1 MATKEQVYEF
11 ARQEAQRQ
19 GVPYSFVQKVI
30 QTESD
35 GVFNA
40 IGPKTKTGDRAY
52 GPMQLMGDTSKDLG
66 VNRMEWKDN
75 IRGGVKYLKQ
85 LTQQFQ
91 DPTLVAAAYNAG
103 PGNVEKYGGVPPFK
117 ETQNYVEKVVGT
129 KMATSRDI
137 DPSFIGQ
144 PPQQAL
150 KLDLRGMATQDQ
162 NRGFREVDASM
173 IGQPVVQQ
181 APAPQSTAFNRL
193 GNQAVNEIGRTIR
206 YGMEGLGGVADIVG
220 SPLNMLINRATGSQL
235 QNPSQAMSNF
245 ANLLGL
251 PQPETEF
258 QRGVGSVTRAVAGIP
273 AMGGLG
279 GLLQQSPR
287 LVTQAVGRGLAAQPT
302 AQAAGATVGTGAAE
316 TARSQFDIQNP
327 LALLGINLATG
338 LPASAVASR
347 FGNTNPFNL
356 NPAAGTRYRDPVT
369 GQIIESAAQR
379 GVNIDVGDVGG
390 PGAGTLTKAR
400 QFGFTTET
408 SNQAKSNQVKSLIE
422 RTTDKLRPAG
432 MKDGGEKKIIADDLR
447 QQYKTAKEN
456 VNPEFRQAEIL
467 AGDDIIPLR
476 NTNQAK
482 LDVVKQFPSTSQ
494 TPIIEKT
501 IEKLDALSQSGGG
514 SYKEL
519 RDLQSTVFAELERV
533 RKGVVP
539 GSYNEKQVNAINQ
552 LYKGMADD
560 VDVWAAP
567 AIDENGA
574 RLFTPAGAQHTK
586 AIDQFKATVLP
597 FRDDPNI
604 YKLVSSRSGVDDIDV
619 AAQKFNFDTNPATA
633 ERAVNLMSPVGKQA
647 AQYSILNEARNKA
660 INPDAA
666 TGFSAPAFTRTLNLG
681 RPDAPTPQRVAFAN
695 NPELLDE
702 VSLLRD
708 IVDTTRGAVT
718 PKVGPQTG
726 AVLLPLATTGMG
738 AAAGNQLAQM
748 LGIDSVT
755 GLAAG
760 GLLGAS
766 LTPPMAN
773 RLGNVMGGTGG
784 TRFLLGEQL
793 QGASGMGGAIGQG
806 VNAATTNP
814 QNFFPNASGLLDFFR
829 D

>member
-11 ARQEAQRQ
+11 ARQEAERQ
-19 GVPYSFVQKVI
+19 GVPYSLVQKIVE
-30 QTESD
+30 TESQ
-35 GVFNA
+35 GIFNA
-40 IGPKTKTGDRAY
+40 IGRKTRTGDRAY
-52 GPMQLMGDTSKDLG
+52 GPMQLMGATAKELG
-66 VNRMEWKDN
+66 VNRMDWKDN
-75 IRGGVKYLKQ
+75 IRGGVKYLSQ

-91 DPTLVAAAYNAG
+91 DPVLVAAAYNAG
-103 PGNVEKYGGVPPFK
+103 PGNVQKYGGVPPFK

-129 KMATSRDI
+129 NMATFRDI
-137 DPSFIGQ
+137 DPSLIGQ
-144 PPQQAL
+144 PPQQSP
-150 KLDLRGMATQDQ
+150 KIDLRGMANQDQ
-162 NRGFREVDASM
+162 QNVGFREIDPSM
-173 IGQPVVQQ
+173 IGKPVVQQ

-193 GNQAVNEIGRTIR
+193 GNQAVNEVGRTIR
-206 YGMEGLGGVADIVG
+206 YGLEGIGGVADIVG

-235 QNPSQAMSNF
+235 QPPSQAMSNF

-251 PQPETEF
+251 PQPETGF
-258 QRGVGSVTRAVAGIP
+258 QRGVANVTRAVAGIP
-273 AMGGLG
+273 VMGGVG
-279 GLLQQSPR
+279 GLLQQAPN
-287 LVTQAVGRGLAAQPT
+287 LTAQVVGRGLAAQPI
-302 AQAAGATVGTGAAE
+302 AQAAGATVGTGSAE
-316 TARSQFDIQNP
+316 IARNVFDIQNP

-338 LPASAVASR
+338 LPAGAIAAR
-347 FGNTNPFNL
+347 AGNIPS
-356 NPAAGTRYRDPVT
+356 GTRYRDPVT

-379 GVNIDVGDVGG
+379 GVNVDVGDVGG
-390 PGAGTLTKAR
+390 PGAGTLTKSR
-400 QFGFTTET
+400 QFGYTTEA
-408 SNQAKSNQVKSLIE
+408 SNQAKANQVKSLIE
-422 RTTDKLRPAG
+422 RTTDNLRPAG
-432 MKDGGEKKIIADDLR
+432 MKEGGEKKIIADDLR

-456 VNPEFRQAEIL
+456 VNPEFKQAEIL
-467 AGDDIIPLR
+467 AADDIIPLR

-482 LDVVKQFPSTSQ
+482 LNVVKQFPSTSQ

-574 RLFTPAGAQHTK
+574 RLFTPAGLQHTK
-586 AIDQFKATVLP
+586 AMDQFKATVLP

-604 YKLVSSRSGVDDIDV
+604 YKLVSSRSGVDDIDL
-619 AAQKFNFDTNPATA
+619 AASKFNFDTNPATA
-633 ERAVNLMSPVGKQA
+633 ERAVSLMSPVGKQA

-702 VSLLRD
+702 VTMLRD

-718 PKVGPQTG
+718 PKVAPATG
-726 AVLLPLATTGMG
+726 AALLPFVTGGIGAT
-738 AAAGNQLAQM
+738 AGNQAAQM
-748 LGIDSVT
+748 LGFDSAMGMGV
-755 GLAAG
+755 G

-766 LTPPMAN
+766 LAPAAAN
-773 RLGNVMGGTGG
+773 RLGNVLGSQTG

-793 QGASGMGGAIGQG
+793 QGAGGMGGALGQG

-814 QNFFPNASGLLDFFR
+814 QNFFPDASGLLDFFR

>member
-19 GVPYSFVQKVI
+19 GVPYSLVQKIVE
-30 QTESD
+30 TES
-35 GVFNA
+35 GGSFNA
-40 IGPKTKTGDRAY
+40 IGPKTRFNDRAY
-52 GPMQLMGDTSKDLG
+52 GPMQLMGATAKDLG
-66 VNRMEWKDN
+66 VNRMDWKDN
-75 IRGGVKYLKQ
+75 IRGGVKYLGQ
-85 LTQQFQ
+85 LTERFQ

-103 PGNVEKYGGVPPFK
+103 PANVEKYGGVPPFK
-117 ETQNYVEKVVGT
+117 ETQNYVQKVVGT
-129 KMATSRDI
+129 NMATFRDI
-137 DPSFIGQ
+137 DPSLLAQ
-144 PPQQAL
+144 PPQQRQTNANIGTS
-150 KLDLRGMATQDQ
+150 DIGNIVVPQA
-162 NRGFREVDASM
+162 GFREIDPSM

-193 GNQAVNEIGRTIR
+193 GNQAVNEVGRTIR
-206 YGMEGLGGVADIVG
+206 YGLEGAGGIADIVG

-251 PQPETEF
+251 PQPETNF
-258 QRGVGSVTRAVAGIP
+258 QKGIANVTRAVAGIP
-273 AMGGLG
+273 VMGGVG
-279 GLLQQSPR
+279 GLLQQAPN
-287 LVTQAVGRGLAAQPT
+287 LTTQVVGRSLAAQPI
-302 AQAAGATVGTGAAE
+302 AQAAGATVGTGSAE
-316 TARSQFDIQNP
+316 IARNVFDIQNP

-338 LPASAVASR
+338 LPAGAVAAR
-347 FGNTNPFNL
+347 AGNIPS
-356 NPAAGTRYRDPVT
+356 GTRYRDPVT

-379 GVNIDVGDVGG
+379 GVNVDVGDVGG
-390 PGAGTLTKAR
+390 PGAGTLTKSR
-400 QFGFTTET
+400 QFGYTTEA

-422 RTTDKLRPAG
+422 RTTDNLRPVG

-447 QQYKTAKEN
+447 QQYKTAKNN
-456 VNPEFRQAEIL
+456 VNPEFKQAEIL

-482 LDVVKQFPSTSQ
+482 LNVVKQFPSTSQ

-501 IEKLDALSQSGGG
+501 LNKLDELSQSGGG

-586 AIDQFKATVLP
+586 AMDQFKQTVLP
-597 FRDDPNI
+597 FREDTNI
-604 YKLVSSRSGVDDIDV
+604 YKLVSSRSGVDDIDL

-633 ERAVNLMSPVGKQA
+633 ERAVSLMSPVGKQA

-681 RPDAPTPQRVAFAN
+681 RPDAPTPQRTAFAS

-702 VSLLRD
+702 VTMLRD
-708 IVDTTRGAVT
+708 IVDTTRGAIT
-718 PKVGPQTG
+718 PKVAPQTG
-726 AVLLPLATTGMG
+726 AALLPFVTGGIGAT
-738 AAAGNQLAQM
+738 AGNQAAQM
-748 LGIDSVT
+748 LGFDSALGT
-755 GLAAG
+755 GFG

-766 LTPPMAN
+766 LAPASAS
-773 RLGNVMGGTGG
+773 RLSNVLGSQAG

-793 QGASGMGGAIGQG
+793 QGAGGMGTALGQG
-806 VNAATTNP
+806 MTSATTNP
-814 QNFFPNASGLLDFFR
+814 ENFIPPANGLLDLFR
-829 D
+829 

>member
-1 MATKEQVYEF
+1 MATREQVYEF

-19 GVPYSFVQKVI
+19 GVPYSLVQKIVE
-30 QTESD
+30 TESKGD
-35 GVFNA
+35 FNA
-40 IGPKTKTGDRAY
+40 IGPKTRFNDRAY
-52 GPMQLMGDTSKDLG
+52 GPMQLMGATAKDLG
-66 VNRMEWKDN
+66 VNRMDWKDN
-75 IRGGVKYLKQ
+75 IRGGVKYLGQ
-85 LTQQFQ
+85 LTERFQ

-103 PGNVEKYGGVPPFK
+103 PGNVQKYGGVPPFK
-117 ETQNYVEKVVGT
+117 ETQDYVEKVVGT
-129 KMATSRDI
+129 KMASSRDI

-144 PPQQAL
+144 LPQQAP
-150 KLDLRGMATQDQ
+150 KIDLRGMATTDQ
-162 NRGFREVDASM
+162 NTGFREIDPSM
-173 IGQPVVQQ
+173 IGKPVVQQ

-193 GNQAVNEIGRTIR
+193 GNQAVNEVGRTIR

-235 QNPSQAMSNF
+235 QSPSQAMSNF

-251 PQPETEF
+251 PQPETGF
-258 QRGVGSVTRAVAGIP
+258 QKGIANVTRAVAGIP
-273 AMGGLG
+273 AMGGIG
-279 GLLQQSPR
+279 GLLQQAPN
-287 LVTQAVGRGLAAQPT
+287 LTAQVVGRGLAAQPI
-302 AQAAGATVGTGAAE
+302 AQIAGATVGTGAAE
-316 TARSQFDIQNP
+316 TARSLFDIQNP
-327 LALLGINLATG
+327 LALLGINLAAG
-338 LPASAVASR
+338 LPAGAVAAR
-347 FGNTNPFNL
+347 MGNIPS
-356 NPAAGTRYRDPVT
+356 GTRYRDPVT

-379 GVNIDVGDVGG
+379 GVNVDVGDVGG

-408 SNQAKSNQVKSLIE
+408 ANQAKSNQVKSLIE

-432 MKDGGEKKIIADDLR
+432 MEDGGEKKIIANDLR
-447 QQYKTAKEN
+447 QQYKTAKDN
-456 VNPEFRQAEIL
+456 VDPEFRKAELL

-476 NTNQAK
+476 NTNQAIV
-482 LDVVKQFPSTSQ
+482 DVVKKFPSTSQ
-494 TPIIEKT
+494 TPVIEKT
-501 IEKLDALSQSGGG
+501 IEKLNALSQSGGG

-519 RDLQSTVFAELERV
+519 RDLQSEVFSELERV
-533 RKGVVP
+533 RKGLVP
-539 GSYNEKQVNAINQ
+539 GSYSNKQVKAIDD

-567 AIDENGA
+567 AIDANGVK
-574 RLFTPAGAQHTK
+574 LYTPAGAQHTK
-586 AIDQFKATVLP
+586 AIEQFKQTVLP
-597 FRDDPNI
+597 FREDKNI
-604 YKLVSSRSGVDDIDV
+604 YKLVSSRSGVDDIDL
-619 AAQKFNFDTNPATA
+619 AAEKFNFDTNPATA
-633 ERAVNLMSPVGKQA
+633 GRAVSLMSPVGKQA

-748 LGIDSVT
+748 FGIDGAT

-766 LTPPMAN
+766 LTPPLAN
-773 RLGNVMGGTGG
+773 RLGNVLGGTGG

-793 QGASGMGGAIGQG
+793 QGAGGMGGAIGQG

-814 QNFFPNASGLLDFFR
+814 QNFFPDATGLLDFFR